1 MHTRTQKTH
10 TVTLKSRTTIHSTQI
25 SCCYMVSTQNQ
36 QSDQNT
42 WQLTCLTVTLS
53 SRCSPA
59 QSAQATPRNSFTAY
73 VHTAHNHSPAL
84 TNYPT
89 TSRFCSTECRHTA
102 NAQLSQ
108 TGGEPYISKKYTS
121 WPTALTTW
129 HACGC
134 AHPALSICTQAEAV
148 VRLLLSSS

>member
-10 TVTLKSRTTIHSTQI
+10 TVTLKSWTTTHSTQI

-42 WQLTCLTVTLS
+42 RQLTCLTVTLS

-59 QSAQATPRNSFTAY
+59 QTAQATPRNSFTVY
-73 VHTAHNHSPAL
+73 VHTTHNHSHAL
-84 TNYPT
+84 TDYPT
-89 TSRFCSTECRHTA
+89 TSRFCSMECRHTA
-102 NAQLSQ
+102 NAQLSHKQAVNHTFQ
-108 TGGEPYISKKYTS
+108 TNTLS

-129 HACGC
+129 HTCAC
-134 AHPALSICTQAEAV
+134 AHPALGICTK
-148 VRLLLSSS
+148 RLML